1 MGEKRKVLPG
11 RGDNYLLKHLLVY
24 LSEVCRLK
32 NVYLPSDLFKLL
44 KQASR
49 GSLHKAAISG
59 QYEMVKML
67 LESGDDVNQRD
78 QV

>member
-1 MGEKRKVLPG
+1 ML
-11 RGDNYLLKHLLVY
+11 N
-24 LSEVCRLK
+24 
-32 NVYLPSDLFKLL
+32 LPSDLIKLF

-49 GSLHKAAISG
+49 RPLHKAAISG

-67 LESGDDVNQRD
+67 LERGDDVNQRD

>member
-1 MGEKRKVLPG
+1 MQGMQTDGFVIQ
-11 RGDNYLLKHLLVY
+11 LLK
-24 LSEVCRLK
+24 K
-32 NVYLPSDLFKLL
+32 KK

-59 QYEMVKML
+59 QYETVKML
-67 LESGDDVNQRD
+67 LESGEDVDQRD

>member
-1 MGEKRKVLPG
+1 ML
-11 RGDNYLLKHLLVY
+11 N
-24 LSEVCRLK
+24 
-32 NVYLPSDLFKLL
+32 LPSDFIKLF

-49 GSLHKAAISG
+49 GPLHKAAISG

-67 LESGDDVNQRD
+67 LERGDDVNQRD

>member
-1 MGEKRKVLPG
+1 ML
-11 RGDNYLLKHLLVY
+11 N
-24 LSEVCRLK
+24 
-32 NVYLPSDLFKLL
+32 LPSDLIKLF

-49 GSLHKAAISG
+49 GPLHKAAISG
-59 QYEMVKML
+59 WYETVKML

>member
-1 MGEKRKVLPG
+1 MFTKTSTNVSLE
-11 RGDNYLLKHLLVY
+11 
-24 LSEVCRLK
+24 CRLK
-32 NVYLPSDLFKLL
+32 NVYLLSDLIKLF

-49 GSLHKAAISG
+49 GPLHKAAISG

>member
-1 MGEKRKVLPG
+1 MFI
-11 RGDNYLLKHLLVY
+11 YLLIK
-24 LSEVCRLK
+24 S
-32 NVYLPSDLFKLL
+32 NLF

-49 GSLHKAAISG
+49 GSLHNASISG

-67 LESGDDVNQRD
+67 LDSGDDVNQRD

>member
-1 MGEKRKVLPG
+1 MQGMQTDGFVIH
-11 RGDNYLLKHLLVY
+11 LLK
-24 LSEVCRLK
+24 K
-32 NVYLPSDLFKLL
+32 KI

-59 QYEMVKML
+59 QYETVKML
-67 LESGDDVNQRD
+67 LESGEDVDQRD